1 MPSGLAL
8 LPPAAA
14 AIAIAAAARFLTRLA
29 RNLHTSAAAAG
40 GASEGGSDA
49 SAPRDGLPKKYS
61 NLNELE
67 ADAQQLLTAQAYGYY
82 AGGSENEWTLRE
94 NVAALARYRLLPR
107 VLVDV
112 SAVDTST
119 TLLGVCAGC
128 AGCTGGRRIVGAAGM
143 PARRRRPRVRC
154 LAPQHPARPR
164 RPEAGGADPRCAHGA
179 AAAVPSGRRA
189 GHGARGSRRWGALL
203 PLHNGHQLDLGSGRR
218 RGGAAPQ
225 RRRQRCVEPKPV
237 VPGVRV
243 AGHAWA
249 GSMPWPCRAQPYAV
263 CSCAIQVPSCHA
275 HAFCTRPHTGVCAEA
290 TGCVGADDPT
300 GGGAGLHCAGGHRG
314 RAAPGCAGCI

>member
-128 AGCTGGRRIVGAAGM
+128 AGCTGGRRIVGAGGHAGAAPPTPRSM
-143 PARRRRPRVRC
+143 PGPTTSCPPSQARSWRRRSSLRPWRSSGCAIRTASWPWRARQPPLGCPTASPQWPPARSRKWPTPWRRRTP
-154 LAPQHPARPR
+154 
-164 RPEAGGADPRCAHGA
+164 A
-179 AAAVPSGRRA
+179 AAAAMR
-189 GHGARGSRRWGALL
+189 GAQTYGSRCA
-203 PLHNGHQLDLGSGRR
+203 
-218 RGGAAPQ
+218 RGGARLGRIYAL
-225 RRRQRCVEPKPV
+225 
-237 VPGVRV
+237 
-243 AGHAWA
+243 AL
-249 GSMPWPCRAQPYAV
+249 PCPAV
-263 CSCAIQVPSCHA
+263 CCVQLCNSVALVP
-275 HAFCTRPHTGVCAEA
+275 RPRLLHT
-290 TGCVGADDPT
+290 PP
-300 GGGAGLHCAGGHRG
+300 HR
-314 RAAPGCAGCI
+314 CMC